1 MGVGWEGGRG
11 FGQAAAI
18 TSCSSDYIMQYN
30 YKGIGEAVP
39 GPCRTES
46 MVITSLLKCARGLSA
61 VMERYA
67 GFNSTGT

>member
-1 MGVGWEGGRG
+1 MGVGCGGKGVRSG
-11 FGQAAAI
+11 
-18 TSCSSDYIMQYN
+18 SSDYIMQYS

-39 GPCRTES
+39 GACRTES
-46 MVITSLLKCARGLSA
+46 MVITSLLKRARGLPA